1 MDNVVII
8 GGCTI
13 VATLLG
19 PILAVQAQKYL
30 EGRRALK
37 EQKSRIF
44 STLMATR
51 ASRLSP
57 DHVQA
62 LNMIDLAFNGGSRTR
77 RRSETEVLDAWRD
90 YLDHLTSTIG
100 DAERWNDRQRELFI
114 ILLSS
119 MANDLGLRYDRVLL
133 RNGAYIPKGHT
144 DIEEEQYQSRKLLL
158 EVLSGRQ
165 PLSMNVVGFPTD
177 PEFAESQR
185 GVQDALAK
193 ALSGEGA
200 LNVRVGVVK
209 ALPEQQLV
217 TSDEARTDTEQQM
230 SGNKSNSAT

>member
-30 EGRRALK
+30 EGRRGLR
-37 EQKSRIF
+37 EQKMRIF

-51 ASRLSP
+51 AARLSP

-77 RRSETEVLDAWRD
+77 RRTETEVLDAWRD

-133 RNGAYIPKGHT
+133 RNGAYMPKGHT
-144 DIEEEQYQSRKLLL
+144 DIEDEQFQARKLLL

-165 PLSMNVVGFPTD
+165 PVSMNVTGFPVD
-177 PEFAESQR
+177 PEFSDSQR
-185 GVQDALAK
+185 AVQNALAK

-200 LNVRVGVVK
+200 LNVNIGVPK
-209 ALPEQQLV
+209 ILPEQQLV
-217 TSDEARTDTEQQM
+217 AADEPQPDTRVVDER
-230 SGNKSNSAT
+230 